1 VLAPTAAA
9 TVLVVEDD
17 LALRD
22 LYRTALKAAGHRVI
36 IASDGMGA
44 LGLIELERPG
54 VVVLDLDL
62 PLVNGWDVF
71 RDLRSRPATA
81 KLPVI
86 VVSGHDLD
94 GIKPQELASF
104 LPKPVDPSVVVDA
117 VDRALSRR

>member
-1 VLAPTAAA
+1 VLAPTKAA

-17 LALRD
+17 LALRE
-22 LYRTALKAAGHRVI
+22 LYRTALKSAGHRVI

-71 RDLRSRPATA
+71 RDIRSQPATA
-81 KLPVI
+81 NLPVI

-94 GIKPQELASF
+94 GIKPQDLASF
-104 LPKPVDPSVVVDA
+104 LPKPVDPSDVVAA
-117 VDRALSRR
+117 VDRALSRH